1 MRKYFAVLF
10 SMVFILSFIPQ
21 SIACQGMDGK
31 QCSMKG
37 GHGSHDGAESPCPI
51 MNKLLMQAH
60 ESLEHSKDL
69 GLSADQVKAI
79 REIKIEAKKFN
90 IRMKAEME
98 IMEIDMKSKLWADEF
113 DAEGLKKMID
123 GMAAGMPEGGK
134 KTVDLYAKFRSTLK
148 ADQWQKLK
156 ELR

>member
-1 MRKYFAVLF
+1 MKKYLV
-10 SMVFILSFIPQ
+10 ILSVMMFLFNFIPQ
-21 SIACQGMDGK
+21 GIACQGMEGK
-31 QCSMKG
+31 QCARKG
-37 GHGSHDGAESPCPI
+37 GHGSHDGAKSPCPL
-51 MNKLLMQAH
+51 MNALLMQAH

-69 GLSADQVKAI
+69 GLSADQIKTI

-90 IRMKAEME
+90 IHMKAEME
-98 IMEIDMKSKLWADEF
+98 IMGIDMKSKLWADEF

-123 GMAAGMPEGGK
+123 GMAASMPEGGK
-134 KTVDLYAKFRSTLK
+134 KTVDLYAKFRSTLT